1 MKVAINGFG
10 RIGRMTLRALQGKK
24 DIEVVAIND
33 LTEIDLL
40 THLFKYDSSHGKFSG
55 TVEHDGRYIVVNGSK
70 ILLLNERAPEKLP
83 WKELDIDVVIEST
96 GRFTQRDLAQLH
108 ITAGAKK
115 VLITAPATGNVKT
128 IVAGVNNEKITAE
141 DTILS
146 TASCTTNCIAPLLY
160 LLDNEYGI
168 ASGFMST
175 IHAFTMDQMLQDGP
189 HKDFR
194 RARAATQ
201 SIIPTTTGAAKAI
214 GDVLPNLK
222 GKLDGFSYRVPVIDG
237 SIADMSLNL
246 VKHASA
252 EEINEL
258 FKYHASNGLKGVL
271 EYTEE
276 PLVSADI
283 LGNTHSSIID
293 GTLTRS
299 IGNLVKVVSWY
310 DNEVGISNRLAELTV
325 ELAGKVND
333 LVEA

>member
-10 RIGRMTLRALQGKK
+10 RIGRMTLRALLNKK
-24 DIEVVAIND
+24 EVEVVAIND
-33 LTEIDLL
+33 LTDIKLL
-40 THLFKYDSSHGKFSG
+40 THLFKYDSTHGKFSG
-55 TVEHDGRYIVVNGSK
+55 TVEQQEQYIIVNGQK

-83 WKELDIDVVIEST
+83 WKELQIDVVIEST
-96 GRFTQRDLAQLH
+96 GRFTQKELAQLH

-115 VLITAPATGNVKT
+115 VLITAPATGHVKT
-128 IVAGVNNEKITAE
+128 IVVGVNNDQITEADE
-141 DTILS
+141 ILS
-146 TASCTTNCIAPLLY
+146 TASCTTNCIAPILY
-160 LLDNEYGI
+160 LIDKEYGI
-168 ASGFMST
+168 ESGFMST

-201 SIIPTTTGAAKAI
+201 SIIPTSTGAAKAI
-214 GDVLPNLK
+214 GEVLPELK
-222 GKLDGFSYRVPVIDG
+222 GKMDGFSYRVPVIDG

-246 VKHASA
+246 VKRASA
-252 EEINEL
+252 KDINEL
-258 FKYHASNGLKGVL
+258 LSHHASTSLNGVL

-276 PLVSADI
+276 PFVSADI

-299 IGNLVKVVSWY
+299 IDKLVKIVSWY

-325 ELAGKVND
+325 ELAGKVNR

>member
-33 LTEIDLL
+33 LTDVALL
-40 THLFKYDSSHGKFSG
+40 THLFKYDTSHGKFPG
-55 TVEHDGRYIVVNGSK
+55 VVAQEDRYMVVNGRK
-70 ILLLNERAPEKLP
+70 ILMLNERAPEKLP
-83 WKELDIDVVIEST
+83 WKELQVELVIEST

-128 IVAGVNNEKITAE
+128 IVSGVNNDQITEA
-141 DTILS
+141 DDILS

-160 LLDNEYGI
+160 LLDKEYGI
-168 ASGFMST
+168 VSGFMST
-175 IHAFTMDQMLQDGP
+175 IHAFTMDQLLQDGP

-201 SIIPTTTGAAKAI
+201 SIVPTTTGAAKAI
-214 GDVLPNLK
+214 GDVLPALR
-222 GKLDGFSYRVPVIDG
+222 GKMDGFSYRVPVIDG
-237 SIADMSLNL
+237 SIADMSVTLEKQ
-246 VKHASA
+246 VSPK
-252 EEINEL
+252 EINEL
-258 FKYHASNGLKGVL
+258 FRYHAATSLKGVL

-283 LGNTHSSIID
+283 LGNTHSSIVD

-299 IGNLVKVVSWY
+299 IGNLVKIVSWY
-310 DNEVGISNRLAELTV
+310 DNEVGISSRLADLSV
-325 ELAGKVND
+325 ELAGKMES